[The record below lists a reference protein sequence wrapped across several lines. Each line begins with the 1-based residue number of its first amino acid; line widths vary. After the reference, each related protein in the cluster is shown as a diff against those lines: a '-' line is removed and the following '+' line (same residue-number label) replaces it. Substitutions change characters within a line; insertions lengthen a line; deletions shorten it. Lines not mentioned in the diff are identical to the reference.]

1 MFSGRRISRRG
12 RRDYTHLD
20 GQQRQ
25 SQNGRMATR
34 ITNGGRVTL
43 PRRVRAAL
51 RISPGDA
58 VEFHLN
64 ANGEVVLRKASVTV
78 IAPAGRRATRGMPPR
93 IEAQMRRRAAE
104 LLALLRG
111 LD

>member
-1 MFSGRRISRRG
+1 
-12 RRDYTHLD
+12 
-20 GQQRQ
+20 
-25 SQNGRMATR
+25 MATR
-34 ITNGGRVTL
+34 ITNGGRVTV
-43 PRRVRAAL
+43 PRRLRAAL

-64 ANGEVVLRKASVTV
+64 ANGEFVLRKASVV
-78 IAPAGRRATRGMPPR
+78 APAGRRATRGMPPR
-93 IEAQMRRRAAE
+93 VAAQMRRRAAE

>member
-1 MFSGRRISRRG
+1 
-12 RRDYTHLD
+12 
-20 GQQRQ
+20 
-25 SQNGRMATR
+25 MATR
-34 ITNGGRVTL
+34 ITNRGRVTI

-64 ANGEVVLRKASVTV
+64 GNGEFVLRKASM
-78 IAPAGRRATRGMPPR
+78 IAPVGPRATPGMPPR
-93 IEAQMRRRAAE
+93 VEAQRRRRAAE

>member
-1 MFSGRRISRRG
+1 
-12 RRDYTHLD
+12 
-20 GQQRQ
+20 
-25 SQNGRMATR
+25 
-34 ITNGGRVTL
+34 
-43 PRRVRAAL
+43 VRAAL

-64 ANGEVVLRKASVTV
+64 GNGEFVLRKASV
-78 IAPAGRRATRGMPPR
+78 IAPVARRATRCMPPR
-93 IEAQMRRRAAE
+93 VEPQMRRRAAE

>member
-1 MFSGRRISRRG
+1 
-12 RRDYTHLD
+12 
-20 GQQRQ
+20 
-25 SQNGRMATR
+25 MATR
-34 ITNGGRVTL
+34 ITKAGRVTI

-51 RISPGDA
+51 RVSPGDA

-64 ANGEVVLRKASVTV
+64 GNGEFVLRKASA
-78 IAPAGRRATRGMPPR
+78 IAPAGRHAMRGMPPR
-93 IEAQMRRRAAE
+93 VEAQMRRRAAE